1 MCKKYGIYV
10 ILSQWYYLHTYW
22 YQKAGDPVADEL
34 FSIPPEERFEAFG
47 RFWHYILRELEK
59 RNLDSQIAFVEI
71 FNEVNEHPYYCGEG
85 VSYIAFLHFRNAK
98 ISLCRRRN
106 INLYLSVEERGT
118 DAKCN
123 GALVESSITER
134 CV

>member
-22 YQKAGDPVADEL
+22 YQKAGAPVADEL

-85 VSYIAFLHFRNAK
+85 VSYIAFLHIRNAK

-106 INLYLSVEERGT
+106 ITLYLSG
-118 DAKCN
+118 
-123 GALVESSITER
+123 
-134 CV
+134 